1 MSADTKKYSWI
12 GTLQQEMYMIT
23 LFLSCLC
30 FLLFVTGYYFG
41 KQMGQTQ
48 QIRTELAE
56 ARTPQSNAN

>member
-1 MSADTKKYSWI
+1 
-12 GTLQQEMYMIT
+12 MIT

-48 QIRTELAE
+48 HIRKELAH
-56 ARTPQSNAN
+56 ARAPQSNTK